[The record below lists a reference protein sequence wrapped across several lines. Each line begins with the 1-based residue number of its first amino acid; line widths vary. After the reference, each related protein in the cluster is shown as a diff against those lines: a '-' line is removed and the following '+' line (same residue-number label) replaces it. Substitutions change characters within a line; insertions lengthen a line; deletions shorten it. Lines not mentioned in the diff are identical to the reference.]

1 SLKSLPQRDSTSTPT
16 RVNERNG
23 VWRLFLPAAVS
34 GPVALVNLDTGMAA
48 AFRRSYPAAITVSSD
63 PSALHGVPRG
73 VVWDGRHW
81 PLQPGVLALL
91 VVDERRADPG
101 ALSGALRPGGRR
113 AAIVPARRRHGI
125 VPYPRADAIERL
137 LRPGWPVSS
146 DAPGQQLRQRL
157 ATSVLWRWS
166 GRDGIAV
173 EPDSPGV
180 VDDVVADLGRATSR
194 PASL

>member
-1 SLKSLPQRDSTSTPT
+1 MRSNSSIMSSTSLKSLPHRDSTTTTT

-23 VWRLFLPAAVS
+23 AWRLFLPADVS
-34 GPVALVNLDTGMAA
+34 GPVALVDLDAGTAA

-73 VVWDGRHW
+73 VVWDGRQW

-101 ALSGALRPGGRR
+101 ALTEALRPGGRR
-113 AAIVPARRRHGI
+113 AAIVPARSRHGI

-146 DAPGQQLRQRL
+146 DAPGQRLRQRL
-157 ATSVLWRWS
+157 
-166 GRDGIAV
+166 
-173 EPDSPGV
+173 PPPGFLRFRGPAW
-180 VDDVVADLGRATSR
+180 VAPRT
-194 PASL
+194 